1 LHFSKI
7 NLFFATTFGKHQ
19 RGLVSPFLFD
29 FTKNAMELQEKLG
42 KFVES
47 ILEKEY
53 FLVDVQIKQLK
64 EKKKVTIFLD
74 GDQGVNI
81 DICAKVSRNLGN
93 YLEENDF
100 FDSPYTLEVSSPGV
114 DNPLKLP
121 RQYPQHIGR
130 TLQIKDKN
138 QTNYEGK
145 LIEVSE
151 KGILI
156 EQTQGKGKKAVT
168 SQISIDFANIETAK
182 VLVSFK

>member
-1 LHFSKI
+1 
-7 NLFFATTFGKHQ
+7 
-19 RGLVSPFLFD
+19 
-29 FTKNAMELQEKLG
+29 MELHENIRQ
-42 KFVES
+42 FVES

-53 FLVDVQIKQLK
+53 FVVDIQIKQLK

-74 GDQGVNI
+74 GDRGVSI
-81 DICAKVSRNLGN
+81 EVCAKINRALGN
-93 YLEENDF
+93 YLEEHNF

-138 QTNYEGK
+138 QAGYEGK

-151 KGILI
+151 NHIVI
-156 EQTQGKGKKAVT
+156 EQTQGKGKKATT
-168 SQISIDFANIETAK
+168 SQINIDFANIETAK

>member
-1 LHFSKI
+1 
-7 NLFFATTFGKHQ
+7 
-19 RGLVSPFLFD
+19 
-29 FTKNAMELQEKLG
+29 MELHENIRQ
-42 KFVES
+42 FVES

-53 FLVDVQIKQLK
+53 FVVDIQIKQLK

-74 GDQGVNI
+74 GDRGVSI
-81 DICAKVSRNLGN
+81 EVCAKINRALGN
-93 YLEENDF
+93 YLEEHNF

-138 QTNYEGK
+138 QTGYEGK

-151 KGILI
+151 NHIVI
-156 EQTQGKGKKAVT
+156 EQTQGKGKKATT
-168 SQISIDFANIETAK
+168 SQINIDFANIETAK